1 MKCNISC
8 LTNVTQIETILFKN
22 LFFYHFEPLNFKILM
37 IYLKTCND
45 SGTELLN
52 FVSICTVWKFQD
64 FSVIQILREIYFE
77 TFTSSENA
85 IFALNF
91 VTLLNF
97 SLQKV
102 NIYQIQ
108 NSKFKS
114 SKYVKM
120 ADFALLETQNLI
132 SRKI

>member
-64 FSVIQILREIYFE
+64 FSVIQILREI
-77 TFTSSENA
+77 
-85 IFALNF
+85 NF
-91 VTLLNF
+91 GKGRGPKTAFFQFQGL
-97 SLQKV
+97 
-102 NIYQIQ
+102 
-108 NSKFKS
+108 
-114 SKYVKM
+114 
-120 ADFALLETQNLI
+120 
-132 SRKI
+132 